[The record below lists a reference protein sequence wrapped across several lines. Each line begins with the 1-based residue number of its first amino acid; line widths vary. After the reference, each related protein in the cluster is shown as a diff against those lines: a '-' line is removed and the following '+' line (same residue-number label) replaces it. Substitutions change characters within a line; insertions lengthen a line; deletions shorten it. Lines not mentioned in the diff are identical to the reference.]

1 MSSIAMHSQCACAF
15 TLVFDDRCV
24 MVRTL
29 AQLVRLWDR
38 HRTFDLVGR
47 NRADEKAKE
56 LLADLDNCPWSLL
69 LIGEQ
74 NQRWTGPEAIPI
86 ILKSLP
92 FGKLAAV
99 AYILPGTMWLTRQFY
114 LAVSRLSRNHRQFA

>member
-1 MSSIAMHSQCACAF
+1 MHSQYLCTF
-15 TLVFDDRCV
+15 TLVFDDRCTV
-24 MVRTL
+24 VHYL
-29 AQLVRLWDR
+29 ARLVRLWDR

-47 NRADEKAKE
+47 NSVDAEAKE

-74 NQRWTGPEAIPI
+74 NQRWAGPEAIPI
-86 ILKSLP
+86 ILKNLP

-114 LAVSRLSRNHRQFA
+114 LMVSRLSRNHRRFA